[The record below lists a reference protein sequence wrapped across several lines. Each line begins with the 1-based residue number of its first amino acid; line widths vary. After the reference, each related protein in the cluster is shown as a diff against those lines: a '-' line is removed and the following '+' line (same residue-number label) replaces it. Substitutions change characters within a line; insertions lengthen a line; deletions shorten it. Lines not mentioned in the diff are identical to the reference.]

1 MQTKKSFRDFSLVI
15 ALVVICAFF
24 AIVSPQFLSAR
35 NLSLL
40 MTELSITATLAM
52 GMLLVILP
60 GNIDLSAGSGVGL
73 LGGIASVLVFEHNW
87 PAPLAMGTALL
98 TGILIWF
105 CMGNL
110 IVRQK
115 IPAFII
121 TLGGLLIFKGLFWL
135 VIHNSTIPI
144 VQGGRAN
151 LYSVLTT
158 FYLPPWAG
166 YALAAL
172 IVVAL
177 VLAKL
182 RARKARQAYGFAVE
196 DRELVFLK
204 LFLAAQ
210 LIFLF
215 VVVTNKFR
223 GIPLSAGILGVIA
236 FAVYVLTTHTPFG
249 RYLYAIGGNEEAAII
264 SGIPVAKVVVGSFS
278 IMGAIVAITGFMQT
292 SYSGASTTTVG
303 DLMELDAIAACVIGG
318 VSLKGGRGTVLGV
331 LFGALIMACL
341 LNGMTLL
348 AVSPE
353 FKFIARGAVLSLAVW
368 MDVRAGT
375 ITRRTATRLQLLRD
389 LRVDSPLTWL
399 RSHLESQASLRR

>member
-1 MQTKKSFRDFSLVI
+1 MQSRRSFRDFSLVI

-24 AIVSPQFLSAR
+24 AILSPQFLSAR

-40 MTELSITATLAM
+40 TTELSITATLAI

-73 LGGIASVLVFEHNW
+73 LGGIASVLVFEHKW
-87 PAPLAMGTALL
+87 PAPLAMGIALVA
-98 TGILIWF
+98 GVLIWSF
-105 CMGNL
+105 MGNL

-144 VQGGRAN
+144 VQGGQAN

-158 FYLPPWAG
+158 FYLPPIVG
-166 YALAAL
+166 YVLAAL
-172 IVVAL
+172 IVTAL
-177 VLAKL
+177 IFAKL
-182 RARKARQAYGFAVE
+182 RSRKARQGYGFAVE

-215 VVVTNKFR
+215 VVVTNKFH
-223 GIPLSAGILGVIA
+223 GVPLSAVIL
-236 FAVYVLTTHTPFG
+236 
-249 RYLYAIGGNEEAAII
+249 
-264 SGIPVAKVVVGSFS
+264 GIPVEKVVVASFS

-292 SYSGASTTTVG
+292 AYSGASTTTVG

-318 VSLKGGRGTVLGV
+318 VSLRGGRGTVLGV
-331 LFGALIMACL
+331 LFGALIMASL

-368 MDVRAGT
+368 MDVRLG
-375 ITRRTATRLQLLRD
+375 R
-389 LRVDSPLTWL
+389 
-399 RSHLESQASLRR
+399 